1 MGTFVALL
9 RAVNVGGKAPLAMA
23 DLRRGLE
30 SLGLRD
36 VRTYLQSGNAVFTA
50 DEAAVRAVGVGA
62 GDVSG
67 EASARVTCAGVTGA
81 FAEAIAV
88 RLERDLGPRVG
99 VRVLGAEELH
109 RVVAANPFAGGP
121 PACADAPTS
130 EGAVGGTV
138 APAEA
143 AGDEASLHATFL
155 LPAATESDFGPV
167 DEAAYAAVYRAAFDK
182 LELPAVEGEAAAFV
196 GPPDLDTPVVY
207 LRLPHGYGR
216 TKLNNA
222 YFERVLGAAATT
234 RNWRTVCALA
244 DLAAAG
250 A

>member
-30 SLGLRD
+30 SLGLCD

-50 DEAAVRAVGVGA
+50 DEAAVRAVGAVA
-62 GDVSG
+62 GDASG
-67 EASARVTCAGVTGA
+67 AAGASATCASVTGA
-81 FAEAIAV
+81 LAEAIAV
-88 RLERDLGPRVG
+88 RLERDLGPRFG
-99 VRVLGAEELH
+99 VRVLGADEMR
-109 RVVAANPFAGGP
+109 RVVAANPFAAGP
-121 PACADAPTS
+121 AS
-130 EGAVGGTV
+130 
-138 APAEA
+138 
-143 AGDEASLHATFL
+143 DEAPMHATFL

-182 LELPAVEGEAAAFV
+182 LELPAAESEAAAFV

-244 DLAAAG
+244 DLAASG
-250 A
+250 V